1 MKLSELKIDNVNGLG
16 VTPNNMEIDYF
27 GVKVKMTP
35 SMYLKLAAPLEHEKS
50 VDFFREKVKN
60 NEGISSPTLYIT
72 VPDNWK
78 KEEFSDD
85 DDPYVSGHEGR
96 NRMTA
101 IIREEGDDPI
111 EVHIFFSGRVEWRNR
126 HITKR
131 IIDELNKGIRKENSK
146 DKIKGPIFK

>member
-78 KEEFSDD
+78 KEEFSEDRI
-85 DDPYVSGHEGR
+85 YGR
-96 NRMTA
+96 AFLAARSSKQLVC
-101 IIREEGDDPI
+101 IRCANAHLKAVVMLQEQD
-111 EVHIFFSGRVEWRNR
+111 VNAMLFQ
-126 HITKR
+126 
-131 IIDELNKGIRKENSK
+131 
-146 DKIKGPIFK
+146 